1 MANLSNINN
10 KFLVTTGGNVGI
22 NTTSPAEKLE
32 VSGGHIKI
40 INSGNTN
47 LYINA
52 NNSGSD
58 STIFFQETNST
69 KAKIQHDA
77 SNDSML
83 FTDGAY
89 TDTMTLKGGKVGI
102 GTTSPNEK
110 LQVAGNIHAYAPS
123 GIDAG
128 LFASTAAG
136 STTIA
141 IRSSGVTHFNGGNV
155 GIGTISPDRVLDVRG
170 NGLSIYGSG
179 DNTELMLRGQV
190 EGTGTVRNVGAFHL
204 SIRSDVGGDNDDLK
218 FLRFV
223 TGTYSGIAMQI
234 QNTTGTIIGNGI
246 YTSGNSI
253 KIFEAQ
259 RDGGAVKSDWSYDDA
274 TTDMSLGTSTA
285 HSFSLKTG
293 NTRALTINSS
303 QNVGIGTTSPA
314 TKLNV
319 ANAGEVIVRSS
330 MTAADGY
337 RGGFEADNQ
346 HTGGTIWSM
355 FSTNNSDGYFG
366 GGKFVIANESM
377 GGVDANTTAKFVI
390 DGSGN
395 VGIGNTSPSDFLS
408 WQKQLVVGNGSYDA
422 GITIYHGSGGGNQ
435 GAIVFADGNTGT
447 NRYRG
452 IISYNGA
459 DEMKFFT
466 STLER
471 IKINDAGNVF
481 ISTPITNAFYGL
493 SLTYNNTNTADFTV
507 NQATGQI
514 KIGGVATGYFPTFY
528 SGGSERMRITT
539 SAQTMVLKATDTV
552 GSNYLQFQNSA
563 GTNQGYMGFGSGS
576 TNDLIISCESASV
589 PIRFF
594 NGGAEKMRIESNG
607 NVGIGITNPQDKLHV
622 DGDAIISSNRYGDYA
637 VGGLDTTG
645 VVVATVTGSGNGA
658 SASIEFVGMGG
669 VNGIV
674 DVVYNC
680 TNQGGNWYVYKNE
693 RQTARTVDVVATGN
707 GTTTLTFTF
716 KAISSS
722 QGYTPRIRMIGSPY
736 NLITF

>member
-10 KFLVTTGGNVGI
+10 KFIVESDGDVGIGVTTALDKLNVGDGNIRISQVGNVASQLILNTYQSALGNSLYNWFLQQTTSANSYSFQIGMVGSNPYLHINSVLFGATAGNVGI
-22 NTTSPAEKLE
+22 GTDSPDSKLDVKGTSATPADGNQILSITNTTGGTQLNLGTAE
-32 VSGGHIKI
+32 
-40 INSGNTN
+40 NSYGWIEAREGATLRN
-47 LYINA
+47 LLLN
-52 NNSGSD
+52 
-58 STIFFQETNST
+58 
-69 KAKIQHDA
+69 
-77 SNDSML
+77 
-83 FTDGAY
+83 
-89 TDTMTLKGGKVGI
+89 
-102 GTTSPNEK
+102 P
-110 LQVAGNIHAYAPS
+110 
-123 GIDAG
+123 
-128 LFASTAAG
+128 
-136 STTIA
+136 
-141 IRSSGVTHFNGGNV
+141 NGGNV
-155 GIGTISPDRVLDVRG
+155 GIATSSPDRVLDVRG

-303 QNVGIGTTSPA
+303 QSVGIGTASPSAKLEIVTAVGADAIRLNFGQSADIFLGFNSANPRILLQDNSNVVTHNFQSNGDNYIVGNNVGIGTTSPDCKLTVAGSGSGGVNPSTISSNTVA
-314 TKLNV
+314 TF
-319 ANAGEVIVRSS
+319 R
-330 MTAADGY
+330 
-337 RGGFEADNQ
+337 R
-346 HTGGTIWSM
+346 TGGVSHNANISILAGTSGASIL
-355 FSTNNSDGYFG
+355 NFG
-366 GGKFVIANESM
+366 DRDNE
-377 GGVDANTTAKFVI
+377 
-390 DGSGN
+390 
-395 VGIGNTSPSDFLS
+395 
-408 WQKQLVVGNGSYDA
+408 DA
-422 GITIYHGSGGGNQ
+422 GI
-435 GAIVFADGNTGT
+435 
-447 NRYRG
+447 
-452 IISYNGA
+452 
-459 DEMKFFT
+459 
-466 STLER
+466 
-471 IKINDAGNVF
+471 
-481 ISTPITNAFYGL
+481 ITY
-493 SLTYNNTNTADFTV
+493 THD
-507 NQATGQI
+507 
-514 KIGGVATGYFPTFY
+514 
-528 SGGSERMRITT
+528 SGGSD
-539 SAQTMVLKATDTV
+539 TMAFTV
-552 GSNYLQFQNSA
+552 GTS
-563 GTNQGYMGFGSGS
+563 
-576 TNDLIISCESASV
+576 
-589 PIRFF
+589 
-594 NGGAEKMRIESNG
+594 EKMRIINSG
-607 NVGIGITNPQDKLHV
+607 NVGIGITIPQDKLHV

-693 RQTARTVDVVATGN
+693 RQTASTVDVVATGN

>member
-10 KFLVTTGGNVGI
+10 KFIVESDGDVGIGVTTALDKLNVGDGNIRISQVGNVASQLILNTYQSALGNSLYNWFLQQTTSANSYSFQIGMVGSNPYLHINSVLFGATAGNVGI
-22 NTTSPAEKLE
+22 GTDSPDSKLDVKGTSATPADGNQILSITNTTGGTQLNLGTAE
-32 VSGGHIKI
+32 
-40 INSGNTN
+40 NSYGWIEAREGATLRN
-47 LYINA
+47 LLLN
-52 NNSGSD
+52 
-58 STIFFQETNST
+58 
-69 KAKIQHDA
+69 
-77 SNDSML
+77 
-83 FTDGAY
+83 
-89 TDTMTLKGGKVGI
+89 
-102 GTTSPNEK
+102 P
-110 LQVAGNIHAYAPS
+110 
-123 GIDAG
+123 
-128 LFASTAAG
+128 
-136 STTIA
+136 
-141 IRSSGVTHFNGGNV
+141 NGGNV
-155 GIGTISPDRVLDVRG
+155 GIATSSPDRVLDVRG

-303 QNVGIGTTSPA
+303 QNVGIGTASPSA
-314 TKLNV
+314 KLEIVTAVGADAIRLNFGQSADIFLGFNSANPRILLQDNSNV
-319 ANAGEVIVRSS
+319 VTHNFQSNGDNYIV
-330 MTAADGY
+330 G
-337 RGGFEADNQ
+337 N
-346 HTGGTIWSM
+346 
-355 FSTNNSDGYFG
+355 
-366 GGKFVIANESM
+366 
-377 GGVDANTTAKFVI
+377 
-390 DGSGN
+390 N
-395 VGIGNTSPSDFLS
+395 VGIGTTSPDCKLT
-408 WQKQLVVGNGSYDA
+408 VAGSGSGGVNPSTISSNTVATFRRTGGVSHNANISILAGTSGASILNFGDRDNEDA
-422 GITIYHGSGGGNQ
+422 GI
-435 GAIVFADGNTGT
+435 
-447 NRYRG
+447 
-452 IISYNGA
+452 
-459 DEMKFFT
+459 
-466 STLER
+466 
-471 IKINDAGNVF
+471 
-481 ISTPITNAFYGL
+481 ITY
-493 SLTYNNTNTADFTV
+493 THD
-507 NQATGQI
+507 
-514 KIGGVATGYFPTFY
+514 
-528 SGGSERMRITT
+528 SGGSD
-539 SAQTMVLKATDTV
+539 TMAFTV
-552 GSNYLQFQNSA
+552 GTS
-563 GTNQGYMGFGSGS
+563 
-576 TNDLIISCESASV
+576 
-589 PIRFF
+589 
-594 NGGAEKMRIESNG
+594 EKMRIINSG
-607 NVGIGITNPQDKLHV
+607 NVGIGITIPQDKLHV

-693 RQTARTVDVVATGN
+693 RQTASTVDVVATGN

>member
-10 KFLVTTGGNVGI
+10 KFIVESDGDVGIGVTTALDKLNVGDGNIRISQVGNVASQLILNTYQSALGNSLYNWFLQQTTSANSYSFQIGMVGSNPYLHINSVLFGATAGNVGI
-22 NTTSPAEKLE
+22 GTDSPDSKLDVKGTSATPADGNQILSITNTTGGTQLNLGTAE
-32 VSGGHIKI
+32 
-40 INSGNTN
+40 NSYGWIEAREGATLRN
-47 LYINA
+47 LLLN
-52 NNSGSD
+52 
-58 STIFFQETNST
+58 
-69 KAKIQHDA
+69 
-77 SNDSML
+77 
-83 FTDGAY
+83 
-89 TDTMTLKGGKVGI
+89 
-102 GTTSPNEK
+102 P
-110 LQVAGNIHAYAPS
+110 
-123 GIDAG
+123 
-128 LFASTAAG
+128 
-136 STTIA
+136 
-141 IRSSGVTHFNGGNV
+141 NGGNV
-155 GIGTISPDRVLDVRG
+155 GIATSSPDRVLDVRG

-303 QNVGIGTTSPA
+303 QNVGIGTASPSA
-314 TKLNV
+314 KLEIVTAVGADAIRLNFGQSADIFLGFNSANPRILLQDNSNV
-319 ANAGEVIVRSS
+319 VTHNFQSNGDNYIV
-330 MTAADGY
+330 G
-337 RGGFEADNQ
+337 N
-346 HTGGTIWSM
+346 
-355 FSTNNSDGYFG
+355 
-366 GGKFVIANESM
+366 
-377 GGVDANTTAKFVI
+377 
-390 DGSGN
+390 N
-395 VGIGNTSPSDFLS
+395 VGIGTTSPDCKLT
-408 WQKQLVVGNGSYDA
+408 VAGSGSGGVNPSTISSNTVATFRRTGGVSHNANISILAGTSGASILNFGDRDNEDA
-422 GITIYHGSGGGNQ
+422 GI
-435 GAIVFADGNTGT
+435 
-447 NRYRG
+447 
-452 IISYNGA
+452 
-459 DEMKFFT
+459 
-466 STLER
+466 
-471 IKINDAGNVF
+471 
-481 ISTPITNAFYGL
+481 ITY
-493 SLTYNNTNTADFTV
+493 THD
-507 NQATGQI
+507 
-514 KIGGVATGYFPTFY
+514 
-528 SGGSERMRITT
+528 SGGSD
-539 SAQTMVLKATDTV
+539 TMAFTV
-552 GSNYLQFQNSA
+552 GTS
-563 GTNQGYMGFGSGS
+563 
-576 TNDLIISCESASV
+576 
-589 PIRFF
+589 
-594 NGGAEKMRIESNG
+594 EKMRIINSG
-607 NVGIGITNPQDKLHV
+607 NVGIGITIPQDKLHV